1 MRLQLRVLHS
11 VTDVISTVPDYTAIG
26 ASGFGFRAK
35 RSATLDGMFP
45 VDSARGRGFFPTAV
59 LLASTLCSRRSY
71 DCRFRTLRA
80 GCRPE
85 GRRTHSFTL
94 AVVAFASSLWWSDS
108 LAAQNVLSKALQD
121 RVQENP
127 HTTEADVEAGAKV
140 FQRSCSLCH
149 GADGTGGDGPDLTRG
164 VFRHGSSDAAL
175 FRNILTGIS
184 NTGMGGIY
192 QPDKS
197 IWQVVS
203 YVRSL
208 SRGGGE
214 EEVPGD
220 PRRGRMLYM
229 SRGSCSDCH
238 RLNGSGGRLGPD
250 LSDLGWR
257 RAPDHIRASIAEP
270 SEAIDRTYRTVEV
283 RTQSGAIVRGVL
295 RNEDRYSIQLL
306 DEFENLRSFQKADLA
321 AIEKPEESLMP
332 PLGSFFR
339 GRDLDDLVAYLYSLR
354 PE

>member
-1 MRLQLRVLHS
+1 MPDAS
-11 VTDVISTVPDYTAIG
+11 TTWSAGASDVACTVPDYTALRL
-26 ASGFGFRAK
+26 SGFVLRDGPGATLTAMFSVESTPS
-35 RSATLDGMFP
+35 RSAESRPRRCLFDRCLKGAADARLR
-45 VDSARGRGFFPTAV
+45 VSLLAASA
-59 LLASTLCSRRSY
+59 LLASVT
-71 DCRFRTLRA
+71 F
-80 GCRPE
+80 
-85 GRRTHSFTL
+85 
-94 AVVAFASSLWWSDS
+94 WSHPV
-108 LAAQNVLSKALQD
+108 AAQNVLSKALQD

-127 HTTEADVEAGAKV
+127 HTTEADVEAGARV
-140 FQRSCSLCH
+140 FRRSCSLCH

-175 FRNILTGIS
+175 FRNILTGIPNS
-184 NTGMGGIY
+184 GMGGIY

-220 PRRGRMLYM
+220 PRRGGMLYR

-257 RAPDHIRASIAEP
+257 RAPDHIRASIVEPAE
-270 SEAIDRTYRTVEV
+270 SIDGGYRTVEV
-283 RTQSGAIVRGVL
+283 RTESGATVRGVL
-295 RNEDRYSIQLL
+295 RNEDRYSIQLF
-306 DEFENLRSFQKADLA
+306 DEFENLRSFQKTELT
-321 AIEKPEESLMP
+321 AIDKPEESLMP

-339 GRDLDDLVAYLYSLR
+339 GRDLDDLVAFLYSLR

>member
-1 MRLQLRVLHS
+1 
-11 VTDVISTVPDYTAIG
+11 
-26 ASGFGFRAK
+26 
-35 RSATLDGMFP
+35 MFP
-45 VDSARGRGFFPTAV
+45 VESLRSWSTGTAPRRRSFGRRRQGLYVSRFRVA
-59 LLASTLCSRRSY
+59 LLAASALVASVALS
-71 DCRFRTLRA
+71 
-80 GCRPE
+80 GRP
-85 GRRTHSFTL
+85 
-94 AVVAFASSLWWSDS
+94 A
-108 LAAQNVLSKALQD
+108 AAQNVLSKALQD

-140 FQRSCSLCH
+140 FRRSCSLCH

-175 FRNILTGIS
+175 FRNILTGIP

-208 SRGGGE
+208 SGGGGE

-220 PRRGRMLYM
+220 PRRGRLLYM

-238 RLNGSGGRLGPD
+238 RLNGSGGRIGPD

-270 SEAIDRTYRTVEV
+270 SESIDGGYRTVEV
-283 RTQSGAIVRGVL
+283 RTATGGIVRGVL

-306 DEFENLRSFQKADLA
+306 DEFENLRSFEKTDLA
-321 AIEKPEESLMP
+321 AIDKPEESLMP

-339 GRDLDDLVAYLYSLR
+339 GRDLDDLVAFLYSLR

>member
-1 MRLQLRVLHS
+1 MRLQLRALHS
-11 VTDVISTVPDYTAIG
+11 VTAMVSTVPDYTAQG
-26 ASGFGFRAK
+26 ASGCGFRPD
-35 RSATLDGMFP
+35 RSATLGGMFP
-45 VDSARGRGFFPTAV
+45 VGSTRRRGFLPAAV
-59 LLASTLCSRRSY
+59 LL
-71 DCRFRTLRA
+71 
-80 GCRPE
+80 
-85 GRRTHSFTL
+85 
-94 AVVAFASSLWWSDS
+94 VSSLCWADG
-108 LAAQNVLSKALQD
+108 LTAQNVLSRALQE
-121 RVQENP
+121 RIQENP
-127 HTTEADVEAGAKV
+127 HKTEADVEAGAKV
-140 FQRSCSLCH
+140 FRRSCSLCH

-175 FRNILTGIS
+175 FRNILTGIP

-192 QPDKS
+192 QPDRS

-214 EEVPGD
+214 EDVPGD

-229 SRGSCSDCH
+229 TRGSCSDCH

-257 RAPDHIRASIAEP
+257 RAPDHISASITDPSAAMDAE
-270 SEAIDRTYRTVEV
+270 YRTVEV
-283 RTQSGAIVRGVL
+283 RTDDGNIVRGLL
-295 RNEDRYSIQLL
+295 RNEDRFSIQLF
-306 DEFENLRSFQKADLA
+306 DEFENLRSFQKTDLA
-321 AIEKPEESLMP
+321 AIDKPEESLMP
-332 PLGSFFR
+332 PLASFFR

>member
-1 MRLQLRVLHS
+1 MQPCGCRMRLRLGALVRPMWLTQYPTIRRSGTRVS
-11 VTDVISTVPDYTAIG
+11 PFAVSPG
-26 ASGFGFRAK
+26 
-35 RSATLDGMFP
+35 ATLTAMFP
-45 VDSARGRGFFPTAV
+45 VELTRTRSDLARPPRWPF
-59 LLASTLCSRRSY
+59 
-71 DCRFRTLRA
+71 
-80 GCRPE
+80 
-85 GRRTHSFTL
+85 GRRWRDAAFFAL
-94 AVVAFASSLWWSDS
+94 IVVCGQPV
-108 LAAQNVLSKALQD
+108 AAQNVLSKALQD

-140 FQRSCSLCH
+140 FRRSCSLCH

-175 FRNILTGIS
+175 FRNILTGIPNS
-184 NTGMGGIY
+184 GMGGIY

-208 SRGGGE
+208 SRAGGE

-220 PRRGRMLYM
+220 PRRGGMLYR

-257 RAPDHIRASIAEP
+257 RAPDHIRASIVEPAE
-270 SEAIDRTYRTVEV
+270 SIDGGYRTVEV
-283 RTQSGAIVRGVL
+283 RTESGAIVRGVL
-295 RNEDRYSIQLL
+295 RNEDRFSIQLF
-306 DEFENLRSFQKADLA
+306 DEFENLRSFQKTDLA
-321 AIEKPEESLMP
+321 AIDKPEESLMP

>member
-1 MRLQLRVLHS
+1 
-11 VTDVISTVPDYTAIG
+11 
-26 ASGFGFRAK
+26 
-35 RSATLDGMFP
+35 MFP
-45 VDSARGRGFFPTAV
+45 VESLRSWSTGTAPRRRSFGRRRQGSYASRFRVA
-59 LLASTLCSRRSY
+59 LLAASALVASVALS
-71 DCRFRTLRA
+71 
-80 GCRPE
+80 GRP
-85 GRRTHSFTL
+85 
-94 AVVAFASSLWWSDS
+94 V
-108 LAAQNVLSKALQD
+108 AAQNVLSKALQD

-140 FQRSCSLCH
+140 FRRSCSLCH

-175 FRNILTGIS
+175 FRNILTGIP

-192 QPDKS
+192 QPDRS

-208 SRGGGE
+208 SGGGGE

-220 PRRGRMLYM
+220 PRRGRLLYM

-238 RLNGSGGRLGPD
+238 RLNGSGGRIGPD

-270 SEAIDRTYRTVEV
+270 SESIDGGYRTVEV
-283 RTQSGAIVRGVL
+283 RTGTGGIVRGVL

-306 DEFENLRSFQKADLA
+306 DEFENLRSFEKTDLA
-321 AIEKPEESLMP
+321 GIDKPEESLMP

-339 GRDLDDLVAYLYSLR
+339 GRDLDDLVAFLYSLR

>member
-1 MRLQLRVLHS
+1 MWLTQYPTIRRSGTRVS
-11 VTDVISTVPDYTAIG
+11 PFAVSPG
-26 ASGFGFRAK
+26 
-35 RSATLDGMFP
+35 ATLTAMFP
-45 VDSARGRGFFPTAV
+45 VESTRTRSDLAGPPRWPFGRRWRDLPALRFRV
-59 LLASTLCSRRSY
+59 LLTA
-71 DCRFRTLRA
+71 A
-80 GCRPE
+80 
-85 GRRTHSFTL
+85 
-94 AVVAFASSLWWSDS
+94 VAFASVLLWGEE

-140 FQRSCSLCH
+140 FRRSCSLCH

-175 FRNILTGIS
+175 FRNILTGIPNS
-184 NTGMGGIY
+184 GMGGIY

-220 PRRGRMLYM
+220 PRRGGMLYR

-257 RAPDHIRASIAEP
+257 RAPAHIRASITDPAE
-270 SEAIDRTYRTVEV
+270 SVASDYRTVEV
-283 RTQSGAIVRGVL
+283 RTNEGGIVRGVL
-295 RNEDRYSIQLL
+295 RNEDRFSIQLF
-306 DEFENLRSFQKADLA
+306 DEFENLRSFQKTDLA
-321 AIEKPEESLMP
+321 AIDKPEESLMP

>member
-1 MRLQLRVLHS
+1 MKVSHATLRMLDAS
-11 VTDVISTVPDYTAIG
+11 TTWSAGASDVVCTVSDYTALRP
-26 ASGFGFRAK
+26 SGFVLRVGP
-35 RSATLDGMFP
+35 SATLTAMFSVESTP
-45 VDSARGRGFFPTAV
+45 SRSAESRSRRCPFDRCSKGASDPRFRV
-59 LLASTLCSRRSY
+59 SLLAASALLAWITL
-71 DCRFRTLRA
+71 
-80 GCRPE
+80 
-85 GRRTHSFTL
+85 
-94 AVVAFASSLWWSDS
+94 WSHPV
-108 LAAQNVLSKALQD
+108 AAQNVLSKALQD

-270 SEAIDRTYRTVEV
+270 SEAIDRSYRTVEV

>member
-1 MRLQLRVLHS
+1 MTAV
-11 VTDVISTVPDYTAIG
+11 VSTVPDYTALV
-26 ASGFGFRAK
+26 ASGCGFWPD

-45 VDSARGRGFFPTAV
+45 VESARRRGFLPAAV
-59 LLASTLCSRRSY
+59 LL
-71 DCRFRTLRA
+71 
-80 GCRPE
+80 
-85 GRRTHSFTL
+85 
-94 AVVAFASSLWWSDS
+94 VSSLLLADG
-108 LAAQNVLSKALQD
+108 LAAQNVLSRALQE
-121 RVQENP
+121 RIQENP
-127 HTTEADVEAGAKV
+127 HTTEVDVEAGAKV
-140 FQRSCSLCH
+140 FRRSCSLCH

-175 FRNILTGIS
+175 FRNILTGIP

-197 IWQVVS
+197 IWQVVA

-208 SRGGGE
+208 SRAGGAE
-214 EEVPGD
+214 ELPGD
-220 PRRGRMLYM
+220 ARRGRMLYM

-238 RLNGSGGRLGPD
+238 RLNGSGGRIGPD

-257 RAPDHIRASIAEP
+257 RAPVHIRASIVDP
-270 SEAIDRTYRTVEV
+270 SEEMAADYRTVEV
-283 RTQSGAIVRGVL
+283 RTSEGGVVRGVL

-306 DEFENLRSFQKADLA
+306 DEFENLRSFQKTDLSA
-321 AIEKPEESLMP
+321 VAKPEESLMP
-332 PLGSFFR
+332 PLSSFFR

>member
-1 MRLQLRVLHS
+1 
-11 VTDVISTVPDYTAIG
+11 
-26 ASGFGFRAK
+26 
-35 RSATLDGMFP
+35 MFP
-45 VDSARGRGFFPTAV
+45 VELTRVQSSRVEPRRRLSGRHVPGSSDP
-59 LLASTLCSRRSY
+59 
-71 DCRFRTLRA
+71 RFRVSVLTVTAL
-80 GCRPE
+80 
-85 GRRTHSFTL
+85 
-94 AVVAFASSLWWSDS
+94 FASIIFWGQPA
-108 LAAQNVLSKALQD
+108 AAQNVLSRAIQD

-127 HTTEADVEAGAKV
+127 HATEADIEAGARV

-175 FRNILTGIS
+175 FRNILTGIPNS
-184 NTGMGGIY
+184 GMGGIY
-192 QPDKS
+192 QPDKK

-208 SRGGGE
+208 SRAGGDA
-214 EEVPGD
+214 EVPGD
-220 PRRGRMLYM
+220 PSRGRRLYV

-257 RAPDHIRASIAEP
+257 RAPDHISTSISDP
-270 SEAIDRTYRTVEV
+270 SEVIADEFRTVEV
-283 RTQSGAIVRGVL
+283 RTTGGNTVRGVL
-295 RNEDRYSIQLL
+295 RNEDRHSIQLF
-306 DEFENLRSFQKADLA
+306 DEFENLRSFAKADLTA
-321 AIEKPEESLMP
+321 VDKPGESLMP

>member
-11 VTDVISTVPDYTAIG
+11 VTVTVSTVHDYTALG
-26 ASGFGFRAK
+26 TSSFGLRPD
-35 RSATLDGMFP
+35 RGATLGGMLP
-45 VDSARGRGFFPTAV
+45 VGSISRRGFLPAAV
-59 LLASTLCSRRSY
+59 LL
-71 DCRFRTLRA
+71 
-80 GCRPE
+80 
-85 GRRTHSFTL
+85 
-94 AVVAFASSLWWSDS
+94 VSSLCWADG
-108 LAAQNVLSKALQD
+108 LAAQNVLSRALQE
-121 RVQENP
+121 RIQENP
-127 HTTEADVEAGAKV
+127 HTTEADVEVGAKV
-140 FQRSCSLCH
+140 FRRSCSLCH

-164 VFRHGSSDAAL
+164 VFRHGGSDAAL
-175 FRNILTGIS
+175 FRNILTGIP

-208 SRGGGE
+208 SRAGGE

-238 RLNGSGGRLGPD
+238 RLNGSGGRIGPD

-257 RAPDHIRASIAEP
+257 RAPAHIRASIVDPAE
-270 SEAIDRTYRTVEV
+270 SIADDYRTVEV
-283 RTQSGAIVRGVL
+283 RTNSGGVVRGLL

-306 DEFENLRSFQKADLA
+306 DEFENLRSFQKTELA
-321 AIEKPEESLMP
+321 AVEKPEESLMP
-332 PLGSFFR
+332 PLSSFFR

>member
-1 MRLQLRVLHS
+1 M
-11 VTDVISTVPDYTAIG
+11 
-26 ASGFGFRAK
+26 
-35 RSATLDGMFP
+35 
-45 VDSARGRGFFPTAV
+45 
-59 LLASTLCSRRSY
+59 
-71 DCRFRTLRA
+71 
-80 GCRPE
+80 
-85 GRRTHSFTL
+85 
-94 AVVAFASSLWWSDS
+94 SSLCWADG
-108 LAAQNVLSKALQD
+108 LAAQNVLSRALQE
-121 RVQENP
+121 RIQENP

-140 FQRSCSLCH
+140 FRRSCSLCH

-164 VFRHGSSDAAL
+164 LFRHGSSDAAL
-175 FRNILTGIS
+175 FRNILTGIP

-192 QPDKS
+192 QPDRS

-208 SRGGGE
+208 SRGGGA

-238 RLNGSGGRLGPD
+238 RLNGSGGRIGPD

-257 RAPDHIRASIAEP
+257 RAPVHIRASIVDP
-270 SEAIDRTYRTVEV
+270 SDEMAADYRTVEV
-283 RTQSGAIVRGVL
+283 RTSDGGVVRGVL

-306 DEFENLRSFQKADLA
+306 DEFENLRSFQKTDLA
-321 AIEKPEESLMP
+321 AIDKPEESLMP
-332 PLGSFFR
+332 PLSSFFR

>member
-1 MRLQLRVLHS
+1 MKAGVFGILRGPGVQVS
-11 VTDVISTVPDYTAIG
+11 AVGG
-26 ASGFGFRAK
+26 AGTIRFMHGSASFGR
-35 RSATLDGMFP
+35 
-45 VDSARGRGFFPTAV
+45 
-59 LLASTLCSRRSY
+59 
-71 DCRFRTLRA
+71 
-80 GCRPE
+80 E
-85 GRRTHSFTL
+85 RRTTRCGAVALLFLGVVVL
-94 AVVAFASSLWWSDS
+94 AAPSG
-108 LAAQNVLSKALQD
+108 AQNVLSRALQE

-127 HTTEADVEAGAKV
+127 HTTEADVEAGALV
-140 FQRSCSLCH
+140 FRSSCSLCH

-175 FRNILTGIS
+175 FRNILTGIP

-192 QPDKS
+192 QPDKK

-208 SRGGGE
+208 SRSGDE
-214 EEVPGD
+214 EELPGD
-220 PRRGRMLYM
+220 PRRGRSLYM
-229 SRGSCSDCH
+229 TRGACSDCH

-257 RAPDHIRASIAEP
+257 RAPAHIRASIVDP
-270 SEAIDRTYRTVEV
+270 SDEMAADYRTVEV
-283 RTQSGAIVRGVL
+283 RIGDGGVVRGLL

-306 DEFENLRSFQKADLA
+306 DEFENLRSFQKQDLA
-321 AIEKPEESLMP
+321 SVEKPEESLMP

>member
-1 MRLQLRVLHS
+1 M
-11 VTDVISTVPDYTAIG
+11 
-26 ASGFGFRAK
+26 FR
-35 RSATLDGMFP
+35 
-45 VDSARGRGFFPTAV
+45 
-59 LLASTLCSRRSY
+59 
-71 DCRFRTLRA
+71 
-80 GCRPE
+80 
-85 GRRTHSFTL
+85 
-94 AVVAFASSLWWSDS
+94 
-108 LAAQNVLSKALQD
+108 
-121 RVQENP
+121 
-127 HTTEADVEAGAKV
+127 
-140 FQRSCSLCH
+140 RSCSLCH

-175 FRNILTGIS
+175 FRNILTGIP

-257 RAPDHIRASIAEP
+257 RAPDHISSSITDP
-270 SEAIDRTYRTVEV
+270 SAAMDADYRTVEV
-283 RTQSGAIVRGVL
+283 RTDDGNVVRGLL
-295 RNEDRYSIQLL
+295 RNEDRFSIQLF
-306 DEFENLRSFQKADLA
+306 DEFENLRSFQKTDLA
-321 AIEKPEESLMP
+321 AIDKPEESLMP
-332 PLGSFFR
+332 PLASFFR

>member
-1 MRLQLRVLHS
+1 M
-11 VTDVISTVPDYTAIG
+11 
-26 ASGFGFRAK
+26 FRAE
-35 RSATLDGMFP
+35 
-45 VDSARGRGFFPTAV
+45 SARRRCFLPAAI
-59 LLASTLCSRRSY
+59 LL
-71 DCRFRTLRA
+71 
-80 GCRPE
+80 
-85 GRRTHSFTL
+85 
-94 AVVAFASSLWWSDS
+94 VSSLWWADG
-108 LAAQNVLSKALQD
+108 LTAQNVLSRALQE
-121 RVQENP
+121 RIQENP
-127 HTTEADVEAGAKV
+127 HTTEADVEAGARV
-140 FQRSCSLCH
+140 FRRSCSLCH
-149 GADGTGGDGPDLTRG
+149 GPDGTGGDGPDLTRG

-175 FRNILTGIS
+175 FRNILTGIR

-208 SRGGGE
+208 SRAVGE

-220 PRRGRMLYM
+220 PRRGRLLYM

-238 RLNGSGGRLGPD
+238 RLNGSGGRIGPD
-250 LSDLGWR
+250 LSDLGWQ
-257 RAPDHIRASIAEP
+257 RAPAHIRASIIDPAE
-270 SEAIDRTYRTVEV
+270 SIGDDYRTVEV
-283 RTQSGAIVRGVL
+283 RTRDGGVVRGVL

-332 PLGSFFR
+332 PLSSFFR

>member
-1 MRLQLRVLHS
+1 MFGAPVL
-11 VTDVISTVPDYTAIG
+11 VAAIALWG
-26 ASGFGFRAK
+26 Y
-35 RSATLDGMFP
+35 P
-45 VDSARGRGFFPTAV
+45 V
-59 LLASTLCSRRSY
+59 
-71 DCRFRTLRA
+71 
-80 GCRPE
+80 
-85 GRRTHSFTL
+85 
-94 AVVAFASSLWWSDS
+94 
-108 LAAQNVLSKALQD
+108 AAQNVLSRALQE

-127 HTTEADVEAGAKV
+127 HTTEADIEAGAKV
-140 FQRSCSLCH
+140 FRRSCSLCH
-149 GADGTGGDGPDLTRG
+149 GADGTGADGPDLTRG

-175 FRNILTGIS
+175 FRNILTGIP

-192 QPDKS
+192 QPDRS

-208 SRGGGE
+208 SRGGAE
-214 EEVPGD
+214 EDLPGD

-229 SRGSCSDCH
+229 SRGSCADCH
-238 RLNGSGGRLGPD
+238 RLNGSGGRIGPD

-257 RAPDHIRASIAEP
+257 RAPAHIRASIADP
-270 SEAIDRTYRTVEV
+270 SAAMDADYRTVEV
-283 RTQSGAIVRGVL
+283 RTRDGGAVRGVL

-306 DEFENLRSFQKADLA
+306 DEFENLRSFQKADLTEV
-321 AIEKPEESLMP
+321 EKPEESLMP

>member
-1 MRLQLRVLHS
+1 MRLQLRALHS
-11 VTDVISTVPDYTAIG
+11 VTAMVSTVPDYTALV
-26 ASGFGFRAK
+26 ASGFGFRPDPG
-35 RSATLDGMFP
+35 ATLGGMFP
-45 VDSARGRGFFPTAV
+45 VGSTRRRGFLPAAV
-59 LLASTLCSRRSY
+59 LL
-71 DCRFRTLRA
+71 
-80 GCRPE
+80 
-85 GRRTHSFTL
+85 
-94 AVVAFASSLWWSDS
+94 VSSLCWADG
-108 LAAQNVLSKALQD
+108 LAAQNVLSRALQE
-121 RVQENP
+121 RIQENP

-140 FQRSCSLCH
+140 FRRSCSLCH

-164 VFRHGSSDAAL
+164 AFRHGSSDAAL
-175 FRNILTGIS
+175 FRNILTGIP

-192 QPDKS
+192 QPDRS

-238 RLNGSGGRLGPD
+238 RLNGSGGRIGPD
-250 LSDLGWR
+250 LSDLGWQ
-257 RAPDHIRASIAEP
+257 RAPAHIRASITDPAE
-270 SEAIDRTYRTVEV
+270 SIGDDYRTVEV
-283 RTQSGAIVRGVL
+283 RTRDGGVVRGVL

-332 PLGSFFR
+332 PLSSFFR

>member
-1 MRLQLRVLHS
+1 MTVM
-11 VTDVISTVPDYTAIG
+11 VSTVPDYTALVP
-26 ASGFGFRAK
+26 SGCGFRGD
-35 RSATLDGMFP
+35 RGATLDGMFP
-45 VDSARGRGFFPTAV
+45 VESARRRCFLPAAI
-59 LLASTLCSRRSY
+59 LL
-71 DCRFRTLRA
+71 
-80 GCRPE
+80 
-85 GRRTHSFTL
+85 
-94 AVVAFASSLWWSDS
+94 VSSLWWADG
-108 LAAQNVLSKALQD
+108 LAAQNVLSRALQE

-127 HTTEADVEAGAKV
+127 HTTEADVEAGARV
-140 FQRSCSLCH
+140 FRRSCSLCH

-175 FRNILTGIS
+175 FRNILTGIP

-192 QPDKS
+192 QPDRS

-220 PRRGRMLYM
+220 PRRGRMLYA

-238 RLNGSGGRLGPD
+238 RLDGSGGRIGPD

-257 RAPDHIRASIAEP
+257 RAPVHIRASIVDP
-270 SEAIDRTYRTVEV
+270 STEMAADYRTVEV
-283 RTQSGAIVRGVL
+283 RTRDGGIVRGVL

-306 DEFENLRSFQKADLA
+306 DEFENLRSFQKTDLS

-332 PLGSFFR
+332 PLSSFFR

>member
-1 MRLQLRVLHS
+1 M
-11 VTDVISTVPDYTAIG
+11 
-26 ASGFGFRAK
+26 
-35 RSATLDGMFP
+35 
-45 VDSARGRGFFPTAV
+45 
-59 LLASTLCSRRSY
+59 
-71 DCRFRTLRA
+71 
-80 GCRPE
+80 
-85 GRRTHSFTL
+85 
-94 AVVAFASSLWWSDS
+94 SSLWWAEG
-108 LAAQNVLSKALQD
+108 LAAQNVLSRALQE

-127 HTTEADVEAGAKV
+127 HTTEADVEAGARV
-140 FQRSCSLCH
+140 FRRSCSLCH

-175 FRNILTGIS
+175 FRNILTGIP

-208 SRGGGE
+208 SRAVGAE
-214 EEVPGD
+214 VVPGD
-220 PRRGRMLYM
+220 PRRGRLLYM

-238 RLNGSGGRLGPD
+238 RLNGSGGRIGPD

-257 RAPDHIRASIAEP
+257 RAPEHIRASIAEP
-270 SEAIDRTYRTVEV
+270 SAAIDRSYRTVEV
-283 RTQSGAIVRGVL
+283 RTESGAVVRGVL
-295 RNEDRYSIQLL
+295 RNEDRFSIQLF
-306 DEFENLRSFQKADLA
+306 DEFENLRSFQKAELA
-321 AIEKPEESLMP
+321 AIDKPEESLMP

>member
-1 MRLQLRVLHS
+1 ML
-11 VTDVISTVPDYTAIG
+11 TA
-26 ASGFGFRAK
+26 A
-35 RSATLDGMFP
+35 
-45 VDSARGRGFFPTAV
+45 
-59 LLASTLCSRRSY
+59 
-71 DCRFRTLRA
+71 
-80 GCRPE
+80 
-85 GRRTHSFTL
+85 
-94 AVVAFASSLWWSDS
+94 VAFASVLLWGEE

-127 HTTEADVEAGAKV
+127 HTTEADVEAGARV
-140 FQRSCSLCH
+140 FRRSCSLCH

-175 FRNILTGIS
+175 FRNILTGIPNS
-184 NTGMGGIY
+184 GMGGIY

-220 PRRGRMLYM
+220 PRRGGMLYR

-257 RAPDHIRASIAEP
+257 RAPDHIRVSIVEPAE
-270 SEAIDRTYRTVEV
+270 SIDGGYRTVEV
-283 RTQSGAIVRGVL
+283 RTESGAVVRGVL
-295 RNEDRYSIQLL
+295 RNEDRFSIQLF
-306 DEFENLRSFQKADLA
+306 DEFENLRSFQKTELT
-321 AIEKPEESLMP
+321 AIDKPEESLMP

>member
-1 MRLQLRVLHS
+1 MFRVE
-11 VTDVISTVPDYTAIG
+11 
-26 ASGFGFRAK
+26 
-35 RSATLDGMFP
+35 
-45 VDSARGRGFFPTAV
+45 SARRRWFLPAAI
-59 LLASTLCSRRSY
+59 LLAS
-71 DCRFRTLRA
+71 
-80 GCRPE
+80 
-85 GRRTHSFTL
+85 
-94 AVVAFASSLWWSDS
+94 SLLWADG
-108 LAAQNVLSKALQD
+108 LAAQNVLSRALQE
-121 RVQENP
+121 RIRENP
-127 HTTEADVEAGAKV
+127 HTTDADVEAGARV
-140 FQRSCSLCH
+140 FRRSCSLCH

-175 FRNILTGIS
+175 FRNILTGIP

-192 QPDKS
+192 QPDRS

-220 PRRGRMLYM
+220 PRRGRLLYM

-238 RLNGSGGRLGPD
+238 RLNGSGGRIGPD

-257 RAPDHIRASIAEP
+257 RAPEHIRASIAEP
-270 SEAIDRTYRTVEV
+270 SAAIDGSYRTVEV
-283 RTQSGAIVRGVL
+283 RTESGAIVRGVL
-295 RNEDRYSIQLL
+295 RNEDRFSIQLF
-306 DEFENLRSFQKADLA
+306 DEFENLRSFQKAELTT
-321 AIEKPEESLMP
+321 IEKPEESLMP

>member
-1 MRLQLRVLHS
+1 MLPVESTPARS
-11 VTDVISTVPDYTAIG
+11 VTGP
-26 ASGFGFRAK
+26 
-35 RSATLDGMFP
+35 P
-45 VDSARGRGFFPTAV
+45 Q
-59 LLASTLCSRRSY
+59 CS
-71 DCRFRTLRA
+71 L
-80 GCRPE
+80 
-85 GRRTHSFTL
+85 GRRYGNAALFVLVIAGGQS
-94 AVVAFASSLWWSDS
+94 A
-108 LAAQNVLSKALQD
+108 AAQNVLSKALQD

-127 HTTEADVEAGAKV
+127 HTTEADVEAGERV
-140 FQRSCSLCH
+140 FERSCSLCH
-149 GADGTGGDGPDLTRG
+149 GADGAGGDGPDLTRG

-175 FRNILTGIS
+175 FRNILTGIPNS
-184 NTGMGGIY
+184 GMGGIY

-214 EEVPGD
+214 EEAPGD

-238 RLNGSGGRLGPD
+238 RLNGAGGRLGPD

-257 RAPDHIRASIAEP
+257 RAPDHIRASIVEP
-270 SEAIDRTYRTVEV
+270 SEAIDGGYRTVEV

-295 RNEDRYSIQLL
+295 RNEDRYSIQLF
-306 DEFENLRSFQKADLA
+306 DEFENLRSFQKAELA
-321 AIEKPEESLMP
+321 GIEKPGESLMP

>member
-1 MRLQLRVLHS
+1 
-11 VTDVISTVPDYTAIG
+11 
-26 ASGFGFRAK
+26 
-35 RSATLDGMFP
+35 MFP
-45 VDSARGRGFFPTAV
+45 VELTPARSTAAELRRRPFGPPV
-59 LLASTLCSRRSY
+59 LGSS
-71 DCRFRTLRA
+71 DPRFR
-80 GCRPE
+80 
-85 GRRTHSFTL
+85 
-94 AVVAFASSLWWSDS
+94 ASLLTVTALSASIIFWGQPA
-108 LAAQNVLSKALQD
+108 AAQNVLSRAIQD

-127 HTTEADVEAGAKV
+127 HATEADIEAGARV

-175 FRNILTGIS
+175 FRNILTGIPNS
-184 NTGMGGIY
+184 GMGGIY
-192 QPDKS
+192 QPDKK

-208 SRGGGE
+208 SRGGGDA
-214 EEVPGD
+214 EVPGD
-220 PRRGRMLYM
+220 PSRGRRLYL

-257 RAPDHIRASIAEP
+257 RAPAHIRASIAEP
-270 SEAIDRTYRTVEV
+270 SESMADEYRTVEV
-283 RTQSGAIVRGVL
+283 RTTGGNSVRGVL
-295 RNEDRYSIQLL
+295 RNEDRHSIQLF
-306 DEFENLRSFQKADLA
+306 DEFENLRSFAKADLTA
-321 AIEKPEESLMP
+321 VDKPGESLMP

>member
-1 MRLQLRVLHS
+1 
-11 VTDVISTVPDYTAIG
+11 
-26 ASGFGFRAK
+26 
-35 RSATLDGMFP
+35 MFP
-45 VDSARGRGFFPTAV
+45 VVSTPARSAGAEPGRCPFGRRRGAFGAAF
-59 LLASTLCSRRSY
+59 LASILFWCHPVS
-71 DCRFRTLRA
+71 
-80 GCRPE
+80 
-85 GRRTHSFTL
+85 
-94 AVVAFASSLWWSDS
+94 
-108 LAAQNVLSKALQD
+108 AQNVLSRALQG

-127 HTTEADVEAGAKV
+127 HTSEADVEAGARV
-140 FQRSCSLCH
+140 FRRSCSLCH

-175 FRNILTGIS
+175 FRNILTGIP

-192 QPDKS
+192 QPDKK

-203 YVRSL
+203 YMRSL
-208 SRGGGE
+208 SRGGGDE
-214 EEVPGD
+214 DLPGD
-220 PRRGRMLYM
+220 PRRGRSLYL

-257 RAPDHIRASIAEP
+257 RAPPHIRASIADP
-270 SEAIDRTYRTVEV
+270 SEAMDDDYRTVEV
-283 RTQSGAIVRGVL
+283 RTSEGGIVRGVL
-295 RNEDRYSIQLL
+295 RNEDRYSIQLF
-306 DEFENLRSFQKADLA
+306 DEFENLRSFQKTDLA

>member
-1 MRLQLRVLHS
+1 MRLQLRALHS
-11 VTDVISTVPDYTAIG
+11 VTVTVSTVPDYTAAG
-26 ASGFGFRAK
+26 ASGFGLRAE
-35 RSATLDGMFP
+35 RSVTLDGMFP
-45 VDSARGRGFFPTAV
+45 VESTRRQGFLPAAL
-59 LLASTLCSRRSY
+59 LLAS
-71 DCRFRTLRA
+71 
-80 GCRPE
+80 
-85 GRRTHSFTL
+85 
-94 AVVAFASSLWWSDS
+94 SLLWADG

-140 FQRSCSLCH
+140 FRRSCSLCH

-175 FRNILTGIS
+175 FRNVLTGIPNS
-184 NTGMGGIY
+184 GMGGIY

-220 PRRGRMLYM
+220 PRRGRLLYM

-238 RLNGSGGRLGPD
+238 RLNGSGGRIGPD

-257 RAPDHIRASIAEP
+257 RAPAHIRASITDPAE
-270 SEAIDRTYRTVEV
+270 SVAADYRTVEV
-283 RTQSGAIVRGVL
+283 RTNDGGVVRGVL
-295 RNEDRYSIQLL
+295 RNEDRYSIQLF
-306 DEFENLRSFQKADLA
+306 DEFENLRSFRKTDLA
-321 AIEKPEESLMP
+321 VIDKPEESLMP
-332 PLGSFFR
+332 PLSSFFR

>member
-1 MRLQLRVLHS
+1 
-11 VTDVISTVPDYTAIG
+11 
-26 ASGFGFRAK
+26 
-35 RSATLDGMFP
+35 MFP
-45 VDSARGRGFFPTAV
+45 VGSARGQGGGPA
-59 LLASTLCSRRSY
+59 
-71 DCRFRTLRA
+71 
-80 GCRPE
+80 
-85 GRRTHSFTL
+85 
-94 AVVAFASSLWWSDS
+94 AVVAESTVCGGSSGRRLPTSVLAMVVVATGFWWADAV
-108 LAAQNVLSKALQD
+108 AAQNVLSRALQD

-127 HTTEADVEAGAKV
+127 HTTEADAEAGARV

-149 GADGTGGDGPDLTRG
+149 GADATGGDGPDLTRG

-175 FRNILTGIS
+175 FRNILTGIP

-197 IWQVVS
+197 IWQVVT
-203 YVRSL
+203 YLRSL
-208 SRGGGE
+208 GRGGGE
-214 EEVPGD
+214 EDVPGD
-220 PRRGRMLYM
+220 ARRGRNLYM

-257 RAPDHIRASIAEP
+257 RAPDHIRASIVEP
-270 SEAIDRTYRTVEV
+270 AASVDRDYRTVEV
-283 RTQSGAIVRGVL
+283 RTEGGAMVRGVL

-306 DEFENLRSFQKADLA
+306 DEFENLRSFQKTDLA
-321 AIEKPEESLMP
+321 AVEKPEESLMP

>member
-1 MRLQLRVLHS
+1 
-11 VTDVISTVPDYTAIG
+11 
-26 ASGFGFRAK
+26 
-35 RSATLDGMFP
+35 MFP
-45 VDSARGRGFFPTAV
+45 VESARRQGFLPVVA
-59 LLASTLCSRRSY
+59 LLASSVL
-71 DCRFRTLRA
+71 
-80 GCRPE
+80 
-85 GRRTHSFTL
+85 
-94 AVVAFASSLWWSDS
+94 WSDG
-108 LAAQNVLSKALQD
+108 LTAQNVLSRALQE

-140 FQRSCSLCH
+140 FRRSCSLCH

-175 FRNILTGIS
+175 FRNILTGIP

-192 QPDKS
+192 QPDRS

-208 SRGGGE
+208 SRSGGE

-238 RLNGSGGRLGPD
+238 RLNGSGGRIGPD

-257 RAPDHIRASIAEP
+257 RAPEHIRASIAEP
-270 SEAIDRTYRTVEV
+270 SESIDGSYRTVEV
-283 RTQSGAIVRGVL
+283 RTEAGAVVRGVL
-295 RNEDRYSIQLL
+295 RNEDRFSIQLF
-306 DEFENLRSFQKADLA
+306 DEFENLRSFQKAELT
-321 AIEKPEESLMP
+321 AIDKPEESLMP
-332 PLGSFFR
+332 PLASFFR

>member
-1 MRLQLRVLHS
+1 MLWSH
-11 VTDVISTVPDYTAIG
+11 
-26 ASGFGFRAK
+26 
-35 RSATLDGMFP
+35 P
-45 VDSARGRGFFPTAV
+45 V
-59 LLASTLCSRRSY
+59 
-71 DCRFRTLRA
+71 
-80 GCRPE
+80 
-85 GRRTHSFTL
+85 
-94 AVVAFASSLWWSDS
+94 
-108 LAAQNVLSKALQD
+108 AAQNVLSKALQD
-121 RVQENP
+121 RVQVNP
-127 HTTEADVEAGAKV
+127 HTTEADVEAGARV
-140 FQRSCSLCH
+140 FRRSCSLCH

-175 FRNILTGIS
+175 FRNILTGIPNS
-184 NTGMGGIY
+184 GMGGIY

-220 PRRGRMLYM
+220 PRRGGMLYR

-257 RAPDHIRASIAEP
+257 RAPDHIRASIVEPAE
-270 SEAIDRTYRTVEV
+270 SIDGGYRTVEV
-283 RTQSGAIVRGVL
+283 RTESGAIVRGVL
-295 RNEDRYSIQLL
+295 RNEDRYSIQLF
-306 DEFENLRSFQKADLA
+306 DEFENLRSFQKTDLA
-321 AIEKPEESLMP
+321 AIDKPEESLMP

>member
-1 MRLQLRVLHS
+1 MAAHRSCGRRPRPPFIAL
-11 VTDVISTVPDYTAIG
+11 VTLCA
-26 ASGFGFRAK
+26 
-35 RSATLDGMFP
+35 
-45 VDSARGRGFFPTAV
+45 AV
-59 LLASTLCSRRSY
+59 LCWQ
-71 DCRFRTLRA
+71 
-80 GCRPE
+80 P
-85 GRRTHSFTL
+85 
-94 AVVAFASSLWWSDS
+94 
-108 LAAQNVLSKALQD
+108 AAARNVLSKALQD
-121 RVQENP
+121 RVQVNP
-127 HTTEADVEAGAKV
+127 HTSEEDVAAGARV
-140 FQRSCSLCH
+140 FERSCSLCH
-149 GADGTGGDGPDLTRG
+149 GVDGAGGDGPDLTRG

-175 FRNILTGIS
+175 FRNILTGIP

-192 QPDKS
+192 QPDKK

-208 SRGGGE
+208 GRGGGGE
-214 EEVPGD
+214 APPGD
-220 PRRGRMLYM
+220 PARGRRLYM

-238 RLNGSGGRLGPD
+238 RLSGSGGRLGPD

-270 SEAIDRTYRTVEV
+270 SESIDGRYRTVEV
-283 RTQSGAIVRGVL
+283 RTSAGAVVRGVL
-295 RNEDRYSIQLL
+295 RNEDRYSIQLF

-321 AIEKPEESLMP
+321 AIEKPQESMMP

>member
-1 MRLQLRVLHS
+1 
-11 VTDVISTVPDYTAIG
+11 
-26 ASGFGFRAK
+26 
-35 RSATLDGMFP
+35 MFP
-45 VDSARGRGFFPTAV
+45 VELTPARSAGAEPGRCPFGRCRG
-59 LLASTLCSRRSY
+59 
-71 DCRFRTLRA
+71 
-80 GCRPE
+80 
-85 GRRTHSFTL
+85 
-94 AVVAFASSLWWSDS
+94 AFGGALFALVIVCGNPVS
-108 LAAQNVLSKALQD
+108 AQNVLSRALQG

-127 HTTEADVEAGAKV
+127 HTAEADIEAGARV
-140 FQRSCSLCH
+140 FRRSCSLCH

-175 FRNILTGIS
+175 FRNILTGIP

-192 QPDKS
+192 QPDKK

-203 YVRSL
+203 YIGSL
-208 SRGGGE
+208 SRIGGDE
-214 EEVPGD
+214 DLPGD
-220 PRRGRMLYM
+220 PRRGRSLYL

-257 RAPDHIRASIAEP
+257 RAPAHIRASIADP
-270 SEAIDRTYRTVEV
+270 SEAMDDDYRTVEV
-283 RTQSGAIVRGVL
+283 RTSEGGIVRGVL
-295 RNEDRYSIQLL
+295 RNEDRYSIQLF
-306 DEFENLRSFQKADLA
+306 DEFENLRSFQKTDLT

-354 PE
+354 PK

>member
-1 MRLQLRVLHS
+1 
-11 VTDVISTVPDYTAIG
+11 
-26 ASGFGFRAK
+26 
-35 RSATLDGMFP
+35 MFP
-45 VDSARGRGFFPTAV
+45 VESARRRGFLPTAV
-59 LLASTLCSRRSY
+59 LLAS
-71 DCRFRTLRA
+71 
-80 GCRPE
+80 
-85 GRRTHSFTL
+85 SFFW
-94 AVVAFASSLWWSDS
+94 ANG
-108 LAAQNVLSKALQD
+108 LAAQNVLSRALQE

-127 HTTEADVEAGAKV
+127 HTTEADVEAGARV
-140 FQRSCSLCH
+140 FRRSCSLCH
-149 GADGTGGDGPDLTRG
+149 GAEGTGGDGPDLTRG

-175 FRNILTGIS
+175 FRNILTGIP

-208 SRGGGE
+208 RRGGE

-220 PRRGRMLYM
+220 PRRGRMLYA

-238 RLNGSGGRLGPD
+238 RLNGSGGRIGPD

-257 RAPDHIRASIAEP
+257 RAPVHIRASIVDP
-270 SEAIDRTYRTVEV
+270 SDEMAADYRTVEV
-283 RTQSGAIVRGVL
+283 RTRDGGIVRGVL

-306 DEFENLRSFQKADLA
+306 DEFENLRSFQKTDLS
-321 AIEKPEESLMP
+321 AIDKPDESLMP
-332 PLGSFFR
+332 PLSSFFR